1 MYVDPSGESAILAII
16 GTLLI
21 GSLIGGLAGGIA
33 AEVTGQ
39 SFRAGFAG
47 GAVSG
52 LISTFGMALAVTTGG
67 LGGLAIAGGF
77 GFASGFSGSIT
88 TQFINKKGSNLS
100 LNEWNHALVS
110 GGISSVVNIFSFG
123 ILNFAM
129 RNTVGIFD
137 DIFDKG
143 LGFGTRLVNS
153 LMISGPALTATCLFS
168 APMTTVNSLI
178 DILRSYNSKG
188 KIDMY
193 HTIYIDYSYY
203 VR

>member
-1 MYVDPSGESAILAII
+1 MYIDPRGESAILAII

-21 GSLIGGLAGGIA
+21 GSLIGGLAGGIV

-39 SFRAGFAG
+39 SFGAGFTG

-88 TQFINKKGSNLS
+88 QQLISNKWDWSEIKLEN
-100 LNEWNHALVS
+100 AIDS
-110 GGISSVVNIFSFG
+110 GIVSSVVNMLTFVP
-123 ILNFAM
+123 LNFAM

-153 LMISGPALTATCLFS
+153 LMISGPALVATGLFS

-178 DILRSYNSKG
+178 DILRLYSSIETIG
-188 KIDMY
+188 SY
-193 HTIYIDYSYY
+193 HTIRIEYGYQ

>member
-39 SFRAGFAG
+39 SFGAGFAG

-77 GFASGFSGSIT
+77 GFVSGFSGSIT
-88 TQFINKKGSNLS
+88 TQLIFNKWDWSEIKLGN
-100 LNEWNHALVS
+100 AIDS
-110 GGISSVVNIFSFG
+110 GIITSVVNIFSFG

-168 APMTTVNSLI
+168 APMITVNSLI

-193 HTIYIDYSYY
+193 HTIHIDYSYY